1 MIPLAVALLL
11 AQITQPTNPY
21 IHALTAPVAANF
33 TQTNFNVGASVV
45 TTQTN
50 NTSPVVSIT
59 LTQHDP
65 TATNN
70 FAILDKAKL
79 AATFTVTIG
88 FTQASPMSNNAVCG
102 LLVRDSSAGPNIIS
116 WSTGQAGFG
125 ERISVFASFTS
136 FSADLAGN
144 TGQPVHQGGLI
155 WQRIQ
160 ETGGA
165 RIYST
170 SSDGLFTTPT
180 QVFTESNVAHFTT
193 TRYGFG
199 CASRAGTA
207 NAPDSSMTVYS
218 FTETNP

>member
-1 MIPLAVALLL
+1 MIPLAVAILL
-11 AQITQPTNPY
+11 AQITQPTSFIQP
-21 IHALTAPVAANF
+21 LTPPVAANF

-50 NTSPVVSIT
+50 NTAPVPSIT

-144 TGQPVHQGGLI
+144 TGQAIHQGGLI

-199 CASRAGTA
+199 
-207 NAPDSSMTVYS
+207 
-218 FTETNP
+218 